1 MVHGLS
7 YYLRQAWKKPD
18 VETLRKR
25 MIEWRTTDTVVRVES
40 PLRVDRAHSLGYKA
54 KKGVFVVRVRVNR
67 GGHVRPRPKK
77 ARMGRRMHTRLNL
90 KMNYQQIAERRAN
103 EKYTNC
109 EVLNSYWV
117 GKDGMNY
124 FYEVIMVDKAAPEI
138 KSDKQLSFLTKPA
151 NNKRIY
157 RGLTSA
163 AAKARGLRNSPFKVP
178 KVRPSLRAN
187 NRQGN

>member
-18 VETLRKR
+18 TETLRKR
-25 MIEWRTTDTVVRVES
+25 MIEWRQGESVIRVEN

-54 KKGVFVVRVRVNR
+54 KKGIFIVRVRLNR

-77 ARMGRRMHTRLNL
+77 GRMGRRMHTILNL
-90 KMNYQQIAERRAN
+90 KMNYQQIAEQRAAV
-103 EKYTNC
+103 KYPNC
-109 EVLNSYWV
+109 EVLNSYWI
-117 GKDGMNY
+117 GKDGMHF
-124 FYEVIMVDKAAPEI
+124 FYEVIMVDRAAPEI
-138 KSDKQLSFLTKPA
+138 KTDKQLSFVTKPA
-151 NNKRIY
+151 NNTRIY

-163 AAKARGLRNSPFKVP
+163 ATKARGLHNSPFKVP